1 MSIFWATPWAMAN
14 EAGNTNK
21 QQKELDTARTEIW
34 GGICP
39 DRSAALRINF
49 MGEDIRVWSEE
60 CTEISA
66 DHMKDYIGITYPGE
80 GTHELVDAPTV
91 ASDVLNEALK
101 NDLKILADQA
111 MLDGCDPIAARMT
124 ALGFD
129 VIDMIEIPPLGWY
142 RPLPEILDMYCH
154 PWEATEDGP
163 RVEKPVVK
171 PAIEEEQDWLYQ

>member
-80 GTHELVDAPTV
+80 GTHCCIRCSE
-91 ASDVLNEALK
+91 
-101 NDLKILADQA
+101 
-111 MLDGCDPIAARMT
+111 
-124 ALGFD
+124 
-129 VIDMIEIPPLGWY
+129 
-142 RPLPEILDMYCH
+142 
-154 PWEATEDGP
+154 
-163 RVEKPVVK
+163 
-171 PAIEEEQDWLYQ
+171 